1 MVRPTLMGVV
11 TPCDETLLH
20 LAGTMVRYAWQGVR
34 TVLVVID
41 KGAKGEENNHRSVM
55 SRVASILG
63 VEQTFHWQ
71 VEPTLSQRLARTVR
85 AFQPGA
91 IIATPDTLAH
101 SREAWEMATDSA
113 IPMAGVPLL
122 NGATSHLW
130 IPNGTS
136 ATIDVSVTTGIR
148 HAVACLFAEGKYT
161 VSEMR
166 RMVIERQWT
175 EVETFAQV
183 VGESIVQPL
192 SDLFAVPEG

>member
-11 TPCDETLLH
+11 TPCDKALLH
-20 LAGTMVRYAWQGVR
+20 LAGTMVRYAWQSVR

-41 KGAKGEENNHRSVM
+41 NGAENNRRSVM
-55 SRVASILG
+55 SRAASILG

-71 VEPTLSQRLARTVR
+71 VDPTLSHRLARTVR

-91 IIATPDTLAH
+91 IIATPDTLSL
-101 SREAWEMATDSA
+101 SREAWEIATDSA
-113 IPMAGVPLL
+113 IAMVGVPLL
-122 NGATSHLW
+122 HGAISHLW

-136 ATIDVSVTTGIR
+136 ATIDVSLTTGIR

-166 RMVIERQWT
+166 RTVTERRWA
-175 EVETFAQV
+175 EVETFAQI
-183 VGESIVQPL
+183 VGASIAPPL